1 LDYTG
6 DLVEGRFKVRLNRF
20 LALVEVNGREA
31 GVHVANSG
39 RMRELLV
46 PGYRVLLK
54 PRPGPHRKTGFDLAL
69 VDLGNT
75 LASADARLPNTLVEE
90 ALAQGRLDQFA
101 GYPDVRREVT
111 FGDSRLDFMLES
123 PVGRCYLEAKSVTL
137 IADGVEPNK
146 ILYVSLDDYL
156 LHKNNITEIIN
167 EFRKVHKIK
176 IEEKIYL
183 FLDEVTSK
191 DDFQIQLKNIYDSQ
205 NTKLFVASS
214 SASLLRDKKA
224 SLTGRALTLEIKPLD
239 LEEYLFFN
247 GITIKKR
254 DKQLYKSH
262 FLEYCKVGGLPE
274 NVLHPNRE
282 YLMNLVDDIIQKDIT
297 AFHAIK
303 NHQIVRDYFTLL
315 MERSGKQLSI
325 NKIGKILGI
334 SPDTAKRYLGFFAS
348 TYLIHLLPRWGKT
361 NRKLLSARKIYASD
375 LGIKY
380 MFMGERD
387 LGSYFENYIYL
398 LLRNRKTLY
407 YLYENTTEIDF
418 FTDDK
423 ILIEA
428 KFYAELNEKQQKL
441 FNEYPARKKLL
452 IDSVEKLEILQEI

>member
-1 LDYTG
+1 MNELLYQYNPWWEESFKNDNVKPREKY
-6 DLVEGRFKVRLNRF
+6 LVEL
-20 LALVEVNGREA
+20 
-31 GVHVANSG
+31 
-39 RMRELLV
+39 
-46 PGYRVLLK
+46 
-54 PRPGPHRKTGFDLAL
+54 RK
-69 VDLGNT
+69 
-75 LASADARLPNTLVEE
+75 
-90 ALAQGRLDQFA
+90 
-101 GYPDVRREVT
+101 Y
-111 FGDSRLDFMLES
+111 LDFKQIIILTGLRR
-123 PVGRCYLEAKSVTL
+123 VGKTTLMKLIIEEL
-137 IADGVEPNK
+137 IAKGIDSK
-146 ILYVSLDDYL
+146 HILYVSLDDYL
-156 LHKNNITEIIN
+156 LHKNNILEIVN
-167 EFRKVHKIK
+167 EFRQVHKIK

-183 FLDEVTSK
+183 FLDEVTYK
-191 DDFQIQLKNIYDSQ
+191 EDFHVQLKNIYDSQ

-214 SASLLRDKKA
+214 SASMLRDKKA
-224 SLTGRALTLEIKPLD
+224 SLTGRAITLEIKPLD

-254 DKQLYKSH
+254 DKQLYKTH

-274 NVLHPNRE
+274 NVLNPNRE

-334 SPDTAKRYLGFFAS
+334 SPDTSKRYLGFFES

-361 NRKLLSARKIYASD
+361 NQKLLSAKKIYASD
-375 LGIKY
+375 LGIKH

-398 LLRNRKTLY
+398 LLRNKKTLY

-418 FTDDK
+418 FTEDR
-423 ILIEA
+423 ILIES
-428 KFYAELNEKQQKL
+428 KFYAELNKKQEKL
-441 FNEYPARKKLL
+441 FNEYPANKKLV
-452 IDSVEKLEILQEI
+452 IDSVEKLAILNEI

>member
-1 LDYTG
+1 MKELLYQYNPWWEESCKNANVKPREKY
-6 DLVEGRFKVRLNRF
+6 LVELRKYLEFKQIIILTGLRRVGKTTLMK
-20 LALVEVNGREA
+20 LIIE
-31 GVHVANSG
+31 
-39 RMRELLV
+39 ELI
-46 PGYRVLLK
+46 
-54 PRPGPHRKTGFDLAL
+54 
-69 VDLGNT
+69 
-75 LASADARLPNTLVEE
+75 
-90 ALAQGRLDQFA
+90 AQGI
-101 GYPDVRREVT
+101 
-111 FGDSRLDFMLES
+111 DS
-123 PVGRCYLEAKSVTL
+123 KH
-137 IADGVEPNK
+137 

-156 LHKNNITEIIN
+156 LHKNSIIEIIN

-176 IEEKIYL
+176 VEEKIYL
-183 FLDEVTSK
+183 FLDEVTYK
-191 DDFQIQLKNIYDSQ
+191 ADFQVQLKNIYDSQ
-205 NTKLFVASS
+205 NTKLFAASS
-214 SASLLRDKKA
+214 SASILRDKKA
-224 SLTGRALTLEIKPLD
+224 SLTGRAITLEIEPLD

-247 GITIKKR
+247 EIIIKNR
-254 DKQLYKSH
+254 DKQLYKSY

-274 NVLHPNRE
+274 NVLNPNRE

-334 SPDTAKRYLGFFAS
+334 SPDTAKRYLSFFES

-361 NRKLLSARKIYASD
+361 NQKLLSAKKIYASD

-380 MFMGERD
+380 MFMGARD

-418 FTDDK
+418 FTEDK
-423 ILIEA
+423 ILIES
-428 KFYAELNEKQQKL
+428 KFYAELNQKQGEL
-441 FNEYPARKKLL
+441 FNEYPANKKLI
-452 IDSVEKLEILQEI
+452 IDSVEKLEVLNEIW